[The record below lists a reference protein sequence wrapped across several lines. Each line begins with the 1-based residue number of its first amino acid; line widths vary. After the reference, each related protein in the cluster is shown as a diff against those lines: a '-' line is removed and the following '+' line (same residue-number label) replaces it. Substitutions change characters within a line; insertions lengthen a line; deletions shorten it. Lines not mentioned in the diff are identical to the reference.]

1 MVTMGE
7 VALEKIKEVTSPWT
21 CGSPQWTPFLFAL
34 AAPLSPLFLLY
45 ISEFPQGCVPLS
57 PL

>member
-7 VALEKIKEVTSPWT
+7 VALEKIKEVTSPWAR
-21 CGSPQWTPFLFAL
+21 GSPQWTPFLLAL

-45 ISEFPQGCVPLS
+45 ISEFPRGCVPLS